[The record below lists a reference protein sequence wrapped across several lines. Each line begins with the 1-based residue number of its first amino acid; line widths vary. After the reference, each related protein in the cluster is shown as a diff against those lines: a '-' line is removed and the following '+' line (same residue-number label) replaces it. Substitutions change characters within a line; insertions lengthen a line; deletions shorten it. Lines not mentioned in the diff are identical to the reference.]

1 MAVDVSAKSKSGGG
15 NSRGAFLFLA
25 AALFVGALLFSARLN
40 SAQSQKPQ
48 IGTKEPRVPPGG
60 GMSTF
65 MRARVSTPQVVER
78 KVAVTASPRQT
89 QTEAIAQE
97 TVSYEEEGEEA
108 EEEEEAHLV
117 LPAPNSLRIQLAPLE
132 MNNTDDT
139 LTILPEEYRVPDVRF
154 CGKVLR
160 AEPDVRNPEDIRAAA
175 CRCGEECDA
184 LDFPGVSYL
193 FDGISKGYMLRKGL
207 DLVETY
213 HKRYFGQQP
222 KETIV
227 YGDGLPFGGYLSA
240 LKSSTAVKKGAR
252 DTRDLM
258 ANNFF
263 MFRGGQPV
271 REHAV
276 GMARMANAPKV
287 MHITETSIEAG
298 TLPKMRDR
306 KCDLPALNKL
316 SGCTC
321 PL

>member
-175 CRCGEECDA
+175 CRCGA
-184 LDFPGVSYL
+184 
-193 FDGISKGYMLRKGL
+193 
-207 DLVETY
+207 
-213 HKRYFGQQP
+213 
-222 KETIV
+222 
-227 YGDGLPFGGYLSA
+227 A
-240 LKSSTAVKKGAR
+240 KSV
-252 DTRDLM
+252 
-258 ANNFF
+258 
-263 MFRGGQPV
+263 
-271 REHAV
+271 
-276 GMARMANAPKV
+276 
-287 MHITETSIEAG
+287 
-298 TLPKMRDR
+298 TL
-306 KCDLPALNKL
+306 
-316 SGCTC
+316 
-321 PL
+321 